1 MLDRFKLPYPEGRG
15 GKTPYGFAAT
25 SSEWKEIRKWQ
36 RENHPVRVFI
46 WLTVP
51 SYFRVKKMQ
60 FDDLYYT
67 VRSWFLP
74 YNVIKI
80 PTLPRTYQ
88 EPFDVLLHGS
98 FQVLVDFVEEEQI
111 PFAKAWLGDEKVKT
125 AEDAFRTQLSD
136 YLEDQCHPDYEPSE
150 EEIEALK
157 HQAWR
162 EGEILDLYNWWKYE
176 RPLREKAEETLRDE
190 WSVHRKID
198 SLDILDLDE
207 DHPTKKEFR
216 SYGQKLMRAEEFANK
231 EDELQL
237 IRLAKIRLHLWS

>member
-1 MLDRFKLPYPEGRG
+1 MLDRFKLPYKKGLG
-15 GKTPYGFAAT
+15 GETPYGFAAT
-25 SSEWKEIRKWQ
+25 SSDWKEIRKWQ
-36 RENHPVRVFI
+36 RENYPVRVFI

-51 SYFRVKKMQ
+51 SYFRVKKMRLN
-60 FDDLYYT
+60 DLYYT

-74 YNVIKI
+74 FNVIKI

-111 PFAKAWLGDEKVKT
+111 PWVEAWTGKKNLR

-136 YLEDQCHPDYEPSE
+136 YLKDQCHPDYEPSE
-150 EEIEALK
+150 DEIEALK

-176 RPLREKAEETLRDE
+176 RPLREKAEENLHDE
-190 WSVHRKID
+190 RPNKEID
-198 SLDILDLDE
+198 ALDVLDLDK
-207 DHPTKKEFR
+207 DHPAKKDFR

-237 IRLAKIRLHLWS
+237 IRLAKIRLHLWT